1 MHLILYLYRF
11 ILYNISAHST
21 TATVARCESLEGQLD
36 DSVTISSIVTPE
48 AQVNIS
54 SSTARLIMA
63 YNVMYN
69 VSVMVTNLCG
79 QNSVTVFTEV
89 YHYPHS
95 TSILMNAY
103 VLLFVGHIQPGLSCK
118 GETALSFI
126 TSSSIPY

>member
-1 MHLILYLYRF
+1 MTNILHPDINVREQAVEF
-11 ILYNISAHST
+11 EIDDVTVILEWDELNPLH
-21 TATVARCESLEGQLD
+21 
-36 DSVTISSIVTPE
+36 SVTISVTPE

-79 QNSVTVFTEV
+79 QNSVTIFTEV
-89 YHYPHS
+89 YYHLHS

-103 VLLFVGHIQPGLSCK
+103 
-118 GETALSFI
+118 
-126 TSSSIPY
+126 